1 MSDRQY
7 KFNVQMGCNGC
18 SRAVDE
24 AIKALNG
31 VKNSSI
37 SLEEQTV
44 YMVADPSLP
53 YETVLETIKAKGK
66 NVRSGEAD
74 GVAQSV

>member
-1 MSDRQY
+1 MSPALSLYHDY
-7 KFNVQMGCNGC
+7 NLSTNVFILCG
-18 SRAVDE
+18 A
-24 AIKALNG
+24 G
-31 VKNSSI
+31 VKNTSI